1 MRAAADQEP
10 LALIVIDA
18 QVDFLAMC
26 EAGSAD
32 TCSANDALQGI
43 VRLVKAARAAGN
55 HVIFTQEV
63 HRPELVDFGREL
75 DGAEPVH
82 CLEGA
87 PGTELVGELRP
98 AAAEWTISKRRYSA
112 FFATDLDLLLRG
124 LGVRT
129 IVVCGYLTDVC
140 VHYTCVDAHQHDY
153 RVRLVRDACAGSS
166 TAASRATFTAIE
178 YLQRD
183 AIVTVDSLSEAAAAS
198 IEAPHGA
205 SSPARRPAAAG
216 RPT

>member
-1 MRAAADQEP
+1 VHPDQEP
-10 LALIVIDA
+10 LALVVIDA
-18 QVDFLAMC
+18 QIDFLAMC

-32 TCSANDALQGI
+32 TCSADAALGGI
-43 VRLVKAARAAGN
+43 VRLVEAARVAGH

-75 DGAEPVH
+75 DGNESVH

-87 PGTELVGELRP
+87 PGTELVGELQP
-98 AAAEWTISKRRYSA
+98 ATGEWTIRKRRYSA

-153 RVRLVRDACAGSS
+153 RVQLVRDACAGSS
-166 TAASRATFTAIE
+166 AAASRATFAAVE
-178 YLQRD
+178 YLQHE
-183 AIVTVDSLSEAAAAS
+183 AIVTVQHFTASHAPAA
-198 IEAPHGA
+198 
-205 SSPARRPAAAG
+205 PARSGLVRIAPRG
-216 RPT
+216 G

>member
-1 MRAAADQEP
+1 MIADQKQ

-32 TCSANDALQGI
+32 TCSADDALQGI
-43 VRLVKAARAAGN
+43 VRLVQAARAAGH

-63 HRPELVDFGREL
+63 HRPQLVDFGREL
-75 DGAEPVH
+75 DGDEPVH

-166 TAASRATFTAIE
+166 SAASRATFAAVE

-183 AIVTVDSLSEAAAAS
+183 AIETVEGVIEAAAAS
-198 IEAPHGA
+198 IEAPPGK

>member
-1 MRAAADQEP
+1 MLGAPHEEP
-10 LALIVIDA
+10 TALVVIDA
-18 QVDFLAMC
+18 QVEFLQMA

-32 TCSANDALQGI
+32 TCSAREALDGI
-43 VRLVKAARAAGN
+43 VRLVRAARAAGRF
-55 HVIFTQEV
+55 VIFTQEV
-63 HRPELVDFGREL
+63 HRRQLVDFGREL
-75 DGAEPVH
+75 DGDEPVH

-98 AAAEWTISKRRYSA
+98 ARGEWTVRKRRYSA

-129 IVVCGYLTDVC
+129 VVACGYLTDVC

-166 TAASRATFTAIE
+166 AAAARATFAAVE
-178 YLQRD
+178 YLQRGSL
-183 AIVTVDSLSEAAAAS
+183 VTVAQVAGADPAPLAS
-198 IEAPHGA
+198 GD
-205 SSPARRPAAAG
+205 G
-216 RPT
+216 R